1 MIELLSPAGDKERLK
16 WALIYGADAVYLGG
30 YKYSLRANATNF
42 SIEDIKQS
50 VLFAHSIHKKIY
62 ITVNILMHEKDT
74 EELDQYLIE
83 LNEAKVDA
91 IIVSD
96 YAVISAVKRLEL
108 DLEIHLSTQESTT
121 NFKTAQFYKDLG
133 VNRIV
138 LARECTLKDILDI
151 KKNTDIELE
160 VFIHGAMCTSYSGK
174 CVLSNYIT
182 KRDSNRGGCA
192 QVCRFNFDIKE
203 NQPFSIASKDL
214 CMADSLRELIS
225 SNVDS
230 LKIEGRMRSIYYIA
244 TVVDAYRHL
253 IDKISSSSLDDATL
267 EYYTKVLFRVAN
279 RESTHQFF
287 MGDIGVKDQYY
298 TGREEIS
305 NQDFLGIVL
314 SYNEQTNIALIE
326 QRNYFEVGDKIE
338 IFGPNMDAKELVVHT
353 ILDQMNNSVEA
364 ARHPRE
370 VIKLIIPFVVK
381 TNDILRRSVS

>member
-381 TNDILRRSVS
+381 

>member
-267 EYYTKVLFRVAN
+267 EYYTKVLSRVAN

-381 TNDILRRSVS
+381 PNDILRRSVS